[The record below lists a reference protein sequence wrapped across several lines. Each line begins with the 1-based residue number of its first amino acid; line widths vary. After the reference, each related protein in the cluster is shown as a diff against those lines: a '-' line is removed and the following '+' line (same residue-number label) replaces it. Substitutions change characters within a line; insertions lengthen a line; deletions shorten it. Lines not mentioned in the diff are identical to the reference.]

1 MNKFKLVLLIWSFVL
16 MIATLFFWTLFL
28 PPLSE
33 LEGENALAQ
42 MVVFVPSII
51 AYPILFPIIWPLEIF
66 YLFTTKHWSYMYLLF
81 LLLSLITPILL
92 LVIHFIIATPHT
104 FPTSLHL
111 FKYIDRVND
120 TDLLY
125 KFKKMRLSISK

>member
-1 MNKFKLVLLIWSFVL
+1 MLFLL

-51 AYPILFPIIWPLEIF
+51 AYPVFSDYMAFRNLLS
-66 YLFTTKHWSYMYLLF
+66 FTTKHWSYMDLLF
-81 LLLSLITPILL
+81 LLLSLVTPILL
-92 LVIHFIIATPHT
+92 LVVHFIIATSPIP
-104 FPTSLHL
+104 FL
-111 FKYIDRVND
+111 
-120 TDLLY
+120 LLY
-125 KFKKMRLSISK
+125 IYLSILTMLMTLVSYIN

>member
-1 MNKFKLVLLIWSFVL
+1 MNKFKLVLLIWSFLL

-51 AYPILFPIIWPLEIF
+51 AYPVLFPIIWLLEIF
-66 YLFTTKHWSYMYLLF
+66 YLLQRNTG
-81 LLLSLITPILL
+81 LIWTCY
-92 LVIHFIIATPHT
+92 FIT
-104 FPTSLHL
+104 
-111 FKYIDRVND
+111 
-120 TDLLY
+120 
-125 KFKKMRLSISK
+125 

>member
-1 MNKFKLVLLIWSFVL
+1 MLFLL

-51 AYPILFPIIWPLEIF
+51 AYPVLFPIIWLLEIF
-66 YLFTTKHWSYMYLLF
+66 SFYNETLVLYGLAIF
-81 LLLSLITPILL
+81 IT
-92 LVIHFIIATPHT
+92 
-104 FPTSLHL
+104 
-111 FKYIDRVND
+111 
-120 TDLLY
+120 
-125 KFKKMRLSISK
+125 

>member
-1 MNKFKLVLLIWSFVL
+1 

-51 AYPILFPIIWPLEIF
+51 AYPVLFPIIWLLEIF
-66 YLFTTKHWSYMYLLF
+66 IFYNETLVLYGLAI
-81 LLLSLITPILL
+81 LLLSLVTPILL
-92 LVIHFIIATPHT
+92 LVVHFIIATSPIP
-104 FPTSLHL
+104 FL
-111 FKYIDRVND
+111 
-120 TDLLY
+120 LLY
-125 KFKKMRLSISK
+125 IYLSILTMLMTLVSYINLKMRLSISKVVLTITHSCSISLI

>member
-1 MNKFKLVLLIWSFVL
+1 MLFLL

-51 AYPILFPIIWPLEIF
+51 AYPVLFPIIWLLEIF
-66 YLFTTKHWSYMYLLF
+66 YLLQRNTGLIWTCYF
-81 LLLSLITPILL
+81 LLSLVTPILL
-92 LVIHFIIATPHT
+92 LVVHFIIATSPIP
-104 FPTSLHL
+104 FL
-111 FKYIDRVND
+111 
-120 TDLLY
+120 LLY
-125 KFKKMRLSISK
+125 IYLSILTMLMTLVSYINLKMRLSISK

>member
-1 MNKFKLVLLIWSFVL
+1 MLFLL

-51 AYPILFPIIWPLEIF
+51 AYPVLFPIIWLLEIF
-66 YLFTTKHWSYMYLLF
+66 FIFYNETLVLYGLCYFYYL
-81 LLLSLITPILL
+81 
-92 LVIHFIIATPHT
+92 V
-104 FPTSLHL
+104 
-111 FKYIDRVND
+111 
-120 TDLLY
+120 
-125 KFKKMRLSISK
+125 

>member
-33 LEGENALAQ
+33 LESENALAQ
-42 MVVFVPSII
+42 MVVFVPFII
-51 AYPILFPIIWPLEIF
+51 AYPILFLIIWLLEIF
-66 YLFTTKHWSYMYLLF
+66 YLFTTKHWSYMDLLF

-92 LVIHFIIATPHT
+92 LVIHFIIATLPIP
-104 FPTSLHL
+104 FL
-111 FKYIDRVND
+111 
-120 TDLLY
+120 LLY
-125 KFKKMRLSISK
+125 IYLSILTVLMTLVSYINLKK

>member
-1 MNKFKLVLLIWSFVL
+1 

-51 AYPILFPIIWPLEIF
+51 AYPVLFPIIWLLEIF
-66 YLFTTKHWSYMYLLF
+66 YLFTTKHWSYMDLLF
-81 LLLSLITPILL
+81 LLLSLVTPILL
-92 LVIHFIIATPHT
+92 LVVHFIIATSPI
-104 FPTSLHL
+104 PTSLHL
-111 FKYIDRVND
+111 FKYIDHVND
-120 TDLLY
+120 TGLLY
-125 KFKKMRLSISK
+125 KFKNEIEHFKVVVLTITHSCSISLI